1 MPLIRLVFPVTD
13 RHHHHRFP
21 TWGYA
26 GGLRVLVT
34 ILDEYFEALDLST
47 GEVGKTD
54 SSFDLVR

>member
-1 MPLIRLVFPVTD
+1 MD

-21 TWGYA
+21 TWGST

-34 ILDEYFEALDLST
+34 LLDKHFEVLDTST

-54 SSFDLVR
+54 YSFDLVR